1 MMQKRIVSDY
11 QEQKV
16 PLSLPLLNRLSV
28 VSVTVNEYKFLNCP
42 PKYKN
47 MFARDMWIEMSF
59 IIVYNVIVIKIN

>member
-16 PLSLPLLNRLSV
+16 PLSLSLLNRLSV
-28 VSVTVNEYKFLNCP
+28 VSVTVKEYKLNCP

-47 MFARDMWIEMSF
+47 MLARDMWIEMSF